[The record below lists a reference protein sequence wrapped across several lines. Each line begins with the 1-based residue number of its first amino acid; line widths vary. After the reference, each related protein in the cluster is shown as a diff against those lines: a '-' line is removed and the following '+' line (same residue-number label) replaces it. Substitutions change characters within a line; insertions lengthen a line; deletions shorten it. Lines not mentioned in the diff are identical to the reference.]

1 MFIHINE
8 VHYKTE
14 KENGQL
20 KQKVE
25 TLEKE
30 KFLLMEQLSATEAKL
45 KAAQEKAEEKVKDKE
60 EPAKV
65 AEEAAED
72 DDDNN
77 NDDDDEAGK
86 KKVRGEIQYRVRQ
99 VLVTSVGLT

>member
-25 TLEKE
+25 TLENE
-30 KFLLMEQLSATEAKL
+30 KFLLKEQLSATEAKL
-45 KAAQEKAEEKVKDKE
+45 KAALEKAEEKVKDK
-60 EPAKV
+60 
-65 AEEAAED
+65 
-72 DDDNN
+72 
-77 NDDDDEAGK
+77 G
-86 KKVRGEIQYRVRQ
+86 RVHFA
-99 VLVTSVGLT
+99 S